1 MKNQFNK
8 ITQGIFEAFKGPR
21 TKDFEY
27 DKMVQEYNIC
37 KERIITLKS
46 VLDSYPS
53 RLEGYKTS
61 IDDLISSCEVIF
73 EGDKSMYHK
82 FITDVVLA
90 HKALHEKLTNMFHR
104 VESLKGDTDKWTKN
118 CSTVDEKINLRE
130 EKRKNFDHYDEKMG
144 DLYEERQKMFAKGDF
159 PDEKDEEKYLRNIK
173 KYKDAAKAYVDATNE
188 AYKFICYF
196 IDSKYENISKNIA
209 EFLDIE
215 LIFFNEARNIFN
227 YFQNIKRNVLTIK
240 QSFMPPQRNYDASN
254 FIRGKALLNLNVED
268 LMKSSTSISG
278 VIEGT
283 GKSTISN
290 EKKTNNEYNRTPSFQ
305 NSNQKETPLLN
316 PYLGNDNKHFSNFYG
331 SNIGNSNPFQNN
343 NNNIENNNNPFVN
356 NNYPQQPQERKNPY
370 SDGTSGEN
378 PFDKPNI

>member
-27 DKMVQEYNIC
+27 DKMVQEYQFC
-37 KERIITLKS
+37 KDRIVTLKS

-90 HKALHEKLTNMFHR
+90 HKALNEKLTNMFQR
-104 VESLKGDTDKWTKN
+104 VESLKGETDKWTQN
-118 CSTVDEKINLRE
+118 CSTVDEKINFRE
-130 EKRKNFDHYDEKMG
+130 EKRKTFDHYDEKMG
-144 DLYEERQKMFAKGDF
+144 DLYEERQKIFAKGNF
-159 PDEKDEEKYLRNIK
+159 PDEKDEEKYIRNIK
-173 KYKDAAKAYVDATNE
+173 KYKDAANEYVVATND

-215 LIFFNEARNIFN
+215 LIFFHEARNIFN

-240 QSFMPPQRNYDASN
+240 QSFIPPKRNYDASN
-254 FIRGKALLNLNVED
+254 FIRAKSLLNVNVED
-268 LMKSSTSISG
+268 LMKSSTNISG
-278 VIEGT
+278 IIEGT
-283 GKSTISN
+283 GKPVNLN
-290 EKKTNNEYNRTPSFQ
+290 ENKTKNEFYRTPSFN
-305 NSNQKETPLLN
+305 NSNKKETPLLN
-316 PYLGNDNKHFSNFYG
+316 PYIDSDNKPFSNFYS
-331 SNIGNSNPFQNN
+331 SNIGNSNPFQKNN
-343 NNNIENNNNPFVN
+343 VENNNNPFIN
-356 NNYPQQPQERKNPY
+356 NNYPQQPEQKKNPY
-370 SDGTSGEN
+370 SEGSSGEN